1 MLLPA
6 SRMSSCC
13 RSCCR
18 SKLLSELF
26 LLKADVKAATVR
38 LASKA
43 VRVALLRQ
51 QRGWKARRLDEPG
64 YSKAVAVAS
73 RERE

>member
-1 MLLPA
+1 MLL
-6 SRMSSCC
+6 
-13 RSCCR
+13 
-18 SKLLSELF
+18 LLCL
-26 LLKADVKAATVR
+26 R
-38 LASKA
+38 RASKA

>member
-1 MLLPA
+1 M
-6 SRMSSCC
+6 
-13 RSCCR
+13 
-18 SKLLSELF
+18 SKLLQCVYYSFASEE
-26 LLKADVKAATVR
+26 R
-38 LASKA
+38 KA
-43 VRVALLRQ
+43 VRVALLRR